1 MCAAACV
8 WFCLSYNTSIT
19 YSPGAGACGA
29 AQARKV
35 GDDGHLHGNVPWR
48 TTGTHNHEGR
58 ACEVHG
64 NASFLLPSLEPRGHL
79 LCAVVSTRA
88 RSVTS

>member
-35 GDDGHLHGNVPWR
+35 GDDGHLHGNGPWR
-48 TTGTHNHEGR
+48 TTGAHIK
-58 ACEVHG
+58 AVHVRFM
-64 NASFLLPSLEPRGHL
+64 ATLLSCCPLSNREAIYYAQLFRRERG
-79 LCAVVSTRA
+79 V
-88 RSVTS
+88 